1 MNNIKSILFLAIAL
15 VIGVTA
21 CVKKD
26 FDEPP
31 YSGDLDPNIPVNT
44 TIKELK
50 ALYDL
55 GSFSR
60 VPLGVVDDMTIYGI
74 VTANDESG
82 NFYKQIMIQDSTGA
96 IAVNI
101 NKTSLY
107 GDFPIGRKVYIK
119 CQGLSLGDYGLFM
132 QIGYGTDANGNLGD
146 IPPTL
151 MNDFIVQASYPN
163 VVEPILVTP
172 GQINTVSN
180 NVDMVG
186 MLIKFDRVQ
195 FESGN
200 LGATYAESPTSGS
213 GTNRTLK
220 DCNDATILLRTSNYC
235 QFQAEQLPQGS
246 GSLTGIYSRFNN
258 DAQILIRDT
267 KDVDFDQ
274 DRCPFGS
281 SSDTLMSIGDLR
293 NEFTGTPKLILNRK
307 IRGVVISDGDDV
319 VGNNIT
325 SKNLVI
331 QDGDRGIV
339 LRFGDSGD
347 NTWEMGDSLEVI
359 ISGHS
364 LSEFGRL
371 LQVGD
376 QLTASDV
383 QKLGV
388 GTVTP
393 RVATIQDIITN
404 FEDWESTLVTIK
416 GANFV
421 SASSSTNSYQGTVL
435 LNDGSTATDFPLF
448 TQSYAKFSAVPAPLG
463 QTKDVTG
470 FLYSI
475 TSTDRISIRRLTDVT
490 P

>member
-1 MNNIKSILFLAIAL
+1 MKNIQSILFIAAAL
-15 VIGVTA
+15 IISVTA

-31 YSGDLDPNIPVNT
+31 YSGDVDPNLPVNT

-50 ALYDL
+50 TRYDL
-55 GSFSR
+55 GAFDR
-60 VPLGVVDDMTIYGI
+60 KPTPIGEELTIYGI

-101 NKTSLY
+101 NRSSLY
-107 GDFPIGRKVYIK
+107 GDYPVGRKVYIK
-119 CQGLSLGDYGLFM
+119 CQGLSLGDYGQFM
-132 QIGYGTDANGNLGD
+132 QIGYGVDANGNLGD
-146 IPPTL
+146 IPTTL
-151 MNDFIVQASYPN
+151 LNDFIVQASYPN
-163 VVEPILVTP
+163 VVEPLVVTP
-172 GQINTVSN
+172 GQINTVTT
-180 NVDMVG
+180 NVDLVG
-186 MLIKFDRVQ
+186 MVVKFERVQ
-195 FESGN
+195 FDSGD
-200 LGATYAESPTSGS
+200 LGSTYAESPNSGS

-235 QFQAEQLPQGS
+235 QFQAVPIPQGS

-258 DAQILIRDT
+258 DAQILIRDLN
-267 KDVDFDQ
+267 DVDFDQ

-281 SSDTLMSIGDLR
+281 SNDTLMRIGDLR
-293 NEFTGTPKLILNRK
+293 NLFTGTPLLIKDRK

-325 SKNLVI
+325 SKNLVV

-339 LRFGDSGD
+339 LRFASSDD
-347 NTWEMGDSLEVI
+347 NTWEMGDSIEVI
-359 ISGHS
+359 ISGHT

-376 QLTASDV
+376 QLTAGDV

-388 GTVTP
+388 GNVTP
-393 RVATIQDIITN
+393 RIATIQDIITN
-404 FEDWESTLVTIK
+404 FEDWESTLITINN
-416 GANFV
+416 ANFV
-421 SASSSTNSYQGTVL
+421 SASSSTSSYQGTVL

-448 TQSYAKFSAVPAPLG
+448 TQSYAKFSAVPAPIG
-463 QTKDVTG
+463 QTKSITG

-475 TSTDRISIRRLTDVT
+475 TSTDRISIRRLTDVS